1 MSASQRRQCRTDTKA
16 QREQTKKD
24 RKQIKQ
30 LERELQRKEKAR
42 AETGHA
48 AGAPPKGPCDPG
60 GRRRRIIS
68 HADRCHAVEL
78 IDETI
83 SAGARQRKACEI
95 LEISTPLSALD
106 PG

>member
-1 MSASQRRQCRTDTKA
+1 MNCNVRRRRGQKPATLLVFPQKA
-16 QREQTKKD
+16 
-24 RKQIKQ
+24 
-30 LERELQRKEKAR
+30 
-42 AETGHA
+42 HA
-48 AGAPPKGPCDPG
+48 IRG

>member
-1 MSASQRRQCRTDTKA
+1 MNCNVRRRRGQKSATLLVLPQKA
-16 QREQTKKD
+16 
-24 RKQIKQ
+24 
-30 LERELQRKEKAR
+30 
-42 AETGHA
+42 HA
-48 AGAPPKGPCDPG
+48 IRG